1 MITVINEE
9 TAVNTNPYPGM
20 SLAEACSAMELAVTE
35 ACNDFQMSILL
46 NEHAHLYANGTEL
59 DYVDEAGSLNEK
71 GQKIREDAAN
81 LIKWCSDKMME
92 AWDKFIEVATSMI
105 ENFKAALAKATI
117 TEKDFNLVKSHPE
130 VFETPVELK
139 VSYTI
144 DPDFI
149 RSGNYKD
156 MMSKEKDGEV
166 MDAVELFVENGE
178 STIKI
183 DKGTFELAYKMVFAN
198 DMLKKIRE
206 AKSEANKAL
215 KEKMSDVKRMK
226 NDNFQ
231 EEIAGLKA
239 SMKANVKTTKTL
251 IKVYHMYMNQK
262 IAILRA
268 VMNNEP
274 AKSLIRGTRAPAKV
288 AAGAKAAGAAVASS
302 KAGVAVS
309 GAAKSAG
316 EGLKS
321 AGSAVSG
328 AAKNAADGVKAAGN
342 KIADGAKGA
351 VDNVKGA
358 GEKVRKHFTR
368 K

>member
-1 MITVINEE
+1 MRK
-9 TAVNTNPYPGM
+9 
-20 SLAEACSAMELAVTE
+20 LLAVLLALAMCVSLFGCGAAKPAETTAPATE
-35 ACNDFQMSILL
+35 APVAETSAPAEDVVILYTNDVHTYIDGPMS
-46 NEHAHLYANGTEL
+46 Y
-59 DYVDEAGSLNEK
+59 
-71 GQKIREDAAN
+71 
-81 LIKWCSDKMME
+81 
-92 AWDKFIEVATSMI
+92 
-105 ENFKAALAKATI
+105 
-117 TEKDFNLVKSHPE
+117 
-130 VFETPVELK
+130 
-139 VSYTI
+139 
-144 DPDFI
+144 
-149 RSGNYKD
+149 
-156 MMSKEKDGEV
+156 
-166 MDAVELFVENGE
+166 
-178 STIKI
+178 
-183 DKGTFELAYKMVFAN
+183 
-198 DMLKKIRE
+198 
-206 AKSEANKAL
+206 
-215 KEKMSDVKRMK
+215 DV
-226 NDNFQ
+226 
-231 EEIAGLKA
+231 IAGLKA

>member
-1 MITVINEE
+1 MINVINQE

-20 SLAEACSAMELAVTE
+20 TLAEACSAMELAVAE
-35 ACNDFQMSILL
+35 ACNDFQMGILL

-59 DYVDEAGSLNEK
+59 EYVDEAGNLNEK
-71 GQKIREDAAN
+71 GQKIREEAAKLVSFCAN
-81 LIKWCSDKMME
+81 KIME
-92 AWDKFIEVATSMI
+92 AWDKLTEWAASMI

-117 TEKDFNLVKSHPE
+117 TEKDFKLIKAHPE
-130 VFETPVELK
+130 VFENPVELK

-144 DPDFI
+144 HPDFI
-149 RSGNYKD
+149 RSQNYKD
-156 MMSKEKDGEV
+156 MMSKDNGDGEF

-183 DKGTFELAYKMVFAN
+183 DKGTFELAYNMVFAN

-226 NDNFQ
+226 NYNFQ

-239 SMKANVKTTKTL
+239 SMNANVKTTKSL

-274 AKSLIRGTRAPAKV
+274 AKSLIRGTRAPARV
-288 AAGAKAAGAAVASS
+288 AASARAAGSAVASS

-316 EGLKS
+316 EGLKT
-321 AGSAVSG
+321 
-328 AAKNAADGVKAAGN
+328 AGN
-342 KIADGAKGA
+342 
-351 VDNVKGA
+351 
-358 GEKVRKHFTR
+358 KVRKHFTR
-368 K
+368 

>member
-9 TAVNTNPYPGM
+9 TVVNTNPYPGM
-20 SLAEACSAMELAVTE
+20 TLAEACSAMELAVAE
-35 ACNDFQMSILL
+35 ACNDFQMGILL

-59 DYVDEAGSLNEK
+59 EYVDEAGNLNEK
-71 GQKIREDAAN
+71 GQKIREEAAK
-81 LIKWCSDKMME
+81 LISFCANKIME
-92 AWDKFIEVATSMI
+92 AWDKLTEWASSMI

-117 TEKDFNLVKSHPE
+117 TEKDFKLIKDHPE
-130 VFETPVELK
+130 VFEKPVELK

-144 DPDFI
+144 DSGFI
-149 RSGNYKD
+149 RSQNYKD
-156 MMSKEKDGEV
+156 MMSKDKSNGEF

-239 SMKANVKTTKTL
+239 SMNANVKTTKSL

-274 AKSLIRGTRAPAKV
+274 AKSLIRGTRATAKV
-288 AAGAKAAGAAVASS
+288 AAGAKAAGSAVASS
-302 KAGVAVS
+302 KVGTAVS
-309 GAAKSAG
+309 GAAKTAG
-316 EGLKS
+316 EGLK
-321 AGSAVSG
+321 
-328 AAKNAADGVKAAGN
+328 NA
-342 KIADGAKGA
+342 
-351 VDNVKGA
+351 VKGA
-358 GEKVRKHFTR
+358 GKKVRDHFTR
-368 K
+368 

>member
-156 MMSKEKDGEV
+156 MMSKEKDGEA

-328 AAKNAADGVKAAGN
+328 AAKNAADGVKTAGN

>member
-1 MITVINEE
+1 MINVINQE

-20 SLAEACSAMELAVTE
+20 TLAEACSAMELAVTE
-35 ACNDFQMSILL
+35 ACNDFQMGILL

-59 DYVDEAGSLNEK
+59 EYVDEAGNLNEK
-71 GQKIREDAAN
+71 GQKIREEAAK
-81 LIKWCSDKMME
+81 LVSFCASKIME
-92 AWDKFIEVATSMI
+92 AWDKLTEWAASMI

-117 TEKDFNLVKSHPE
+117 TEKDFKLIKAHPE
-130 VFETPVELK
+130 VFENPVELK

-144 DPDFI
+144 HPDFI
-149 RSGNYKD
+149 RSQNYKD
-156 MMSKEKDGEV
+156 MMSKDNGDGEF

-183 DKGTFELAYKMVFAN
+183 DKSTFELAYNMVFAN

-226 NDNFQ
+226 NNDFQ

-239 SMKANVKTTKTL
+239 SMNANVKTTKSL

-288 AAGAKAAGAAVASS
+288 AAGAKAAG
-302 KAGVAVS
+302 
-309 GAAKSAG
+309 
-316 EGLKS
+316 
-321 AGSAVSG
+321 
-328 AAKNAADGVKAAGN
+328 
-342 KIADGAKGA
+342 
-351 VDNVKGA
+351 
-358 GEKVRKHFTR
+358 EKLRKHFTR
-368 K
+368 ED

>member
-20 SLAEACSAMELAVTE
+20 TLAEACSAMELAVAE
-35 ACNDFQMSILL
+35 ACNDFQMGILL

-59 DYVDEAGSLNEK
+59 EYVDEAGNLNEK

-81 LIKWCSDKMME
+81 LIAFCSEKVME
-92 AWDKFIEVATSMI
+92 AWDKLAEWVGAAI
-105 ENFKAALAKATI
+105 ENFKATLAKATI
-117 TEKDFNLVKSHPE
+117 TYKEFNLVMSHPE
-130 VFETPVELK
+130 VFENPVKLK

-144 DPDFI
+144 DPNFTNTD
-149 RSGNYKD
+149 NYMG
-156 MMSKEKDGEV
+156 MMSKEKSGEA
-166 MDAVELFVENGE
+166 MDAVERFVKKGE
-178 STIKI
+178 STIEI
-183 DKGTFELAYKMVFAN
+183 DKDTFELAYKTVFAN
-198 DMLKKIRE
+198 GMMKKIRE

-215 KEKMSDVKRMK
+215 KEKMSNVKRMK

-239 SMKANVKTTKTL
+239 SMNANVKTTKSL
-251 IKVYHMYMNQK
+251 IKVYHMYMNQE

-288 AAGAKAAGAAVASS
+288 AAGAKV
-302 KAGVAVS
+302 
-309 GAAKSAG
+309 
-316 EGLKS
+316 
-321 AGSAVSG
+321 
-328 AAKNAADGVKAAGN
+328 
-342 KIADGAKGA
+342 
-351 VDNVKGA
+351 A
-358 GEKVRKHFTR
+358 GEKIRNHFTR

>member
-117 TEKDFNLVKSHPE
+117 TEKDFSLVKSHPE